1 MSAYTPGYRPEIRQT
16 LYMSFMHEAP
26 FLATVN
32 GFHRD
37 PRIPQEQIE
46 FTTAKLNKARS
57 SSIGF
62 YRFYPNAPIDSKY
75 CYSVFVSTG
84 NDREHFETVEEYF
97 LDPQSAFDFKARL
110 ESGEAKSRCEFYIKG
125 DPFRVEVEQL

>member
-1 MSAYTPGYRPEIRQT
+1 MSAYTPNYRPDVGQT
-16 LYMSFMHEAP
+16 LFMSFMHEAP

-37 PRIPQEQIE
+37 PRFPQEQIE
-46 FTTAKLNKARS
+46 FTTPKLSKARS

-75 CYSVFVSTG
+75 CYCVVVTSG
-84 NDREHFETVEEYF
+84 NDREQFETVEEYF

-110 ESGEAKSRCEFYIKG
+110 EAGEAKSRCEFYAKN
-125 DPFRVEVEQL
+125 DPVRVEVELL